1 LEDKMSQYRWM
12 RSLVAV
18 STLGAVAATGC
29 FVVDD
34 EPDNDDE
41 DNGGEDSG
49 GSAGKGGKGGSSSG
63 GKGGSA
69 GSVSTGGAGPAG
81 GSGGSGGECVEAG
94 GICEVP
100 TDCCAVQT
108 GTGFCVGGACADAC
122 TVDSECDTNCCAELT
137 NGSFACGPAELCEE
151 PPMGDAV
158 MKFCNELFLGGTEV
172 VALTVVF
179 AGVEAT
185 AMSGECTPV
194 VPNACIPIPSGT
206 DPSVVLMD
214 DLGEIIVSG
223 SFPTLTVAAGEEILV
238 DATVDDMGTPTD
250 TTDDYPT
257 VLAGPFNAGLVC
269 ADTDPLPPD
278 MLETRSAPYRL
289 PFAQDARHAL
299 KRSVTREARAALPA
313 YRFGTK

>member
-34 EPDNDDE
+34 TDSDDDE

-49 GSAGKGGKGGSSSG
+49 GSAGSGRGGRGGSAGSATGGSTNGGSTNGGSTNGGSTNGGSSTGGSTSGTDAGGSSSG
-63 GKGGSA
+63 GA
-69 GSVSTGGAGPAG
+69 PPMG
-81 GSGGSGGECVEAG
+81 GSGG
-94 GICEVP
+94 
-100 TDCCAVQT
+100 
-108 GTGFCVGGACADAC
+108 
-122 TVDSECDTNCCAELT
+122 
-137 NGSFACGPAELCEE
+137 GPS
-151 PPMGDAV
+151 GDAV
-158 MKFCNELFLGGTEV
+158 MKFCNELYLGGTEV
-172 VALTVVF
+172 VPLTIAF

-185 AMSGECTPV
+185 ALSGECTPV
-194 VPNACIPIPSGT
+194 VPNACIPIPAGT

-214 DLGEIIVSG
+214 DLGEVIVSG
-223 SFPTLTVAAGEEILV
+223 SFPTLTIADGDEILV

-250 TTDDYPT
+250 PNDDYPT

-278 MLETRSAPYRL
+278 MLETRSAPYSL